1 VATGGAD
8 LDRLQARR
16 YFTILD
22 FPALALVFVGRLQ
35 RRTSM
40 KITREQVDYVALL
53 GRLELEPE
61 EKEKYMGQLDD
72 ILKYMDMLAEVP
84 TDDVEP
90 MAGPVELYT
99 PLREDEV
106 KPSLPVQEALANAP
120 DRDGTS
126 FRVPKVIE

>member
-1 VATGGAD
+1 
-8 LDRLQARR
+8 
-16 YFTILD
+16 
-22 FPALALVFVGRLQ
+22 
-35 RRTSM
+35 M

-53 GRLELEPE
+53 GRLALEPE

-99 PLREDEV
+99 PLREDVV
-106 KPSLPVQEALANAP
+106 KPSLPVQEALSNAP